1 MLTGHLHLAANPYKM
16 SKSRFNTVEVT
27 ELLEHYTANQFRL
40 MCLMEEPYHMRTFQI
55 VVVPTS
61 LQMEFMGPDFYRPQT
76 EVWGRVMFSQVFVC
90 RGEGDGLH
98 PEGGLRWG
106 VVSPPRF
113 ASGEGVGQTTPPPR
127 I

>member
-1 MLTGHLHLAANPYKM
+1 MLTGHLHLAADPYKM

-61 LQMEFMGPDFYRPQT
+61 LQMEFM
-76 EVWGRVMFSQVFVC
+76 
-90 RGEGDGLH
+90 
-98 PEGGLRWG
+98 
-106 VVSPPRF
+106 
-113 ASGEGVGQTTPPPR
+113 
-127 I
+127 